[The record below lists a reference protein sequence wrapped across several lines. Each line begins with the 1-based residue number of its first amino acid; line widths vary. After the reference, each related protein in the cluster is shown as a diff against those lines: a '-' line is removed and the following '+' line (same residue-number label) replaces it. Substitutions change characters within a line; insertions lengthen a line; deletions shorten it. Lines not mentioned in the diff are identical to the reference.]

1 MSQNKSV
8 DVGRPAD
15 DRELRDFVALAAR
28 ALSFED
34 ADVDLWARREGQA
47 NMRVARVGDE
57 VVGGLTVQRMG
68 QWFGGRSVPMGGVRA
83 VAVAP
88 EHRGCGIASS
98 LLRVALREMY
108 EDGVA
113 LSALYPATQT
123 VYRKSGYA
131 PAGLRTGYRVPAG
144 AIDVDGRKG
153 RVRPIEPEDFD
164 AVAFAYTE
172 RAKRGAGLVDRNE
185 WLWQRILDPPSWM
198 QKTTGYVFEGGG
210 GIEGYLFCAN
220 LPRDKQTH
228 RFNLG
233 LTDFVALTPQSGR
246 CLLGFLA
253 GYRSVVNDIEWFG
266 APVDPTMLLLSEE
279 IGRATFRMDWML
291 RLVDVEAALTAR
303 GYAPAVRGEVH
314 LDVADD
320 ILPENEGRLILEVTG
335 GGATVRKGGR
345 GSVRVDVRSLATVYS
360 GHLSPLALRS
370 IGAIEGEETELA
382 TLGALFAGPA
392 PWMPDMF

>member
-164 AVAFAYTE
+164 AVAFAQKHGVKPMIEKFSLDDAQPAYE
-172 RAKRGAGLVDRNE
+172 RMMSGNA
-185 WLWQRILDPPSWM
+185 
-198 QKTTGYVFEGGG
+198 
-210 GIEGYLFCAN
+210 
-220 LPRDKQTH
+220 
-228 RFNLG
+228 RF
-233 LTDFVALTPQSGR
+233 R
-246 CLLGFLA
+246 
-253 GYRSVVNDIEWFG
+253 VV
-266 APVDPTMLLLSEE
+266 
-279 IGRATFRMDWML
+279 
-291 RLVDVEAALTAR
+291 
-303 GYAPAVRGEVH
+303 
-314 LDVADD
+314 LDVA
-320 ILPENEGRLILEVTG
+320 PE
-335 GGATVRKGGR
+335 
-345 GSVRVDVRSLATVYS
+345 
-360 GHLSPLALRS
+360 
-370 IGAIEGEETELA
+370 
-382 TLGALFAGPA
+382 
-392 PWMPDMF
+392 